1 MEERIGVERV
11 HRKGKKRP
19 TAEGQHPCHYPFE
32 LRLRAVKLHLEE
44 SYSQAWV
51 AQQLGFGKKTL
62 VEWVKRYRE
71 LGEQGLRSRF
81 SGSRSAKV
89 PPAVKHKITELK
101 REHPSFGVKR
111 IAQVL
116 RRVFFLS
123 ASRETVRRT
132 LHQQNLILK
141 EKRKV
146 KRSSPKPRFFER
158 STPNQ
163 LWQSDIFTFHL
174 GGKNAYL
181 IGFMDDYS
189 RYLVGC
195 DLFRSQSSEHVLEVY
210 RTAVGEYG
218 VPKEVLTD
226 QGRQYTNWR
235 GKTRFELELQKD
247 RVHHIKSRAHHPMTL
262 GKIERFW
269 KTIWEDFVVR
279 AKFDS
284 FESARERVRLWVKHY
299 NHRRPHQGI
308 GGLCP
313 ADRFFEIQ
321 SELREVIER
330 GIKGNLE
337 ELALRGE
344 PKEPFYM
351 VGRMGDESVVIR
363 AEAGK
368 LRLDIDREKR
378 SDNRETLDDKEGDKD
393 ELYREQ
399 EQKAID
405 PLQRRGEVPGGVVGM
420 EREEKGLSG
429 MQGAGDPRDAFH
441 PLARAGD
448 GSDAAGLGAQEPER
462 AATAGLR
469 AEAAEASDAQSPQ
482 AGGQDSQARPEVRED
497 SATEQTGNEVE
508 LGEGKVHDQTGAGPG
523 AAAGRADRGGTKW
536 ADERQGGGQEAGRI
550 AQDLLQV
557 GEAGAEGDGGGFGQS
572 SEREAGATDR
582 PGEGG
587 AQGRK
592 GGVGAEAQSG
602 ARDSE
607 APSEPFSLKS
617 SESG

>member
-1 MEERIGVERV
+1 MKERV
-11 HRKGKKRP
+11 KRDH
-19 TAEGQHPCHYPFE
+19 AEGKHPRHHPLE
-32 LRLRAVKLHLEE
+32 LRLKAVKLHLEE
-44 SYSQAWV
+44 GYSQVWI
-51 AQQLGFGKKTL
+51 AQQLGIAEKTL

-71 LGEQGLRSRF
+71 GGEEGLRPGYPYPG
-81 SGSRSAKV
+81 SGRAKV

-101 REHPSFGVKR
+101 RKYPTFGVKR

-116 RRVFFLS
+116 RRVFFLP

-132 LHQQNLILK
+132 LHQQGLILK
-141 EKRKV
+141 EKRKAR
-146 KRSSPKPRFFER
+146 RSPPKPRFFER
-158 STPNQ
+158 ATPNQ
-163 LWQSDIFTFHL
+163 MWQSDIFTFRL

-195 DLFRSQSSEHVLEVY
+195 DLFRSQSAEHVLEVY

-269 KTIWEDFVVR
+269 KTIWEDFLVR

-299 NHRRPHQGI
+299 NHQRPHQGI

-321 SELREVIER
+321 RELREVIER
-330 GIKGNLE
+330 GIKDNLE

-344 PKEPFYM
+344 TKEPFYM
-351 VGRMGDESVVIR
+351 VGRMGEQSVVIR
-363 AEAGK
+363 AEKGK
-368 LRLDIDREKR
+368 LRLDIDGAKNEESRGVSYDREG
-378 SDNRETLDDKEGDKD
+378 EKD
-393 ELYREQ
+393 ESYREQ
-399 EQKAID
+399 GQKATD
-405 PLQRRGEVPGGVVGM
+405 PLQRRREVPGGVVGM

-429 MQGAGDPRDAFH
+429 MQGIGYPRDAFD
-441 PLARAGD
+441 PLAGAGD
-448 GSDAAGLGAQEPER
+448 GSDAAGLGAEDKQR
-462 AATAGLR
+462 AATTGLR
-469 AEAAEASDAQSPQ
+469 AEVAEAFATQSAQ
-482 AGGQDSQARPEVRED
+482 ARGQDSQARPEAGED
-497 SATEQTGNEVE
+497 SATEQAGNEVE
-508 LGEGKVHDQTGAGPG
+508 LGEGKVHDETGPG
-523 AAAGRADRGGTKW
+523 RGAAEGRADSGGTQW
-536 ADERQGGGQEAGRI
+536 PDERPGGGPETGGI

-557 GEAGAEGDGGGFGQS
+557 GETGPSGDGGSVGQS
-572 SEREAGATDR
+572 SGREAGATDR
-582 PGEGG
+582 SGERG
-587 AQGRK
+587 AQGRE
-592 GGVGAEAQSG
+592 GGVGEKTQSG
-602 ARDSE
+602 PRDPQ
-607 APSEPFSLKS
+607 APSETFSLKS

>member
-11 HRKGKKRP
+11 HRKGKKQR
-19 TAEGQHPCHYPFE
+19 TAEGRHPCHYPFE
-32 LRLRAVKLHLEE
+32 LRLKAVKLHLEE
-44 SYSQAWV
+44 GYSQAWV
-51 AQQLGFGKKTL
+51 TQQLGFGKKTL
-62 VEWVKRYRE
+62 LEWVKRYRQ

-81 SGSRSAKV
+81 SGSRSVKV

-101 REHPSFGVKR
+101 RENPGFGVKR

-116 RRVFFLS
+116 RRGFFFS

-132 LHQQNLILK
+132 LHQQSLIASAK
-141 EKRKV
+141 KKA
-146 KRSSPKPRFFER
+146 KRSPPKPRFFER

-163 LWQSDIFTFHL
+163 MWQSDIFTFHL

-269 KTIWEDFVVR
+269 KTIWEDFLVR

-313 ADRFFEIQ
+313 ADRFFEIHK
-321 SELREVIER
+321 ELREVIER

-378 SDNRETLDDKEGDKD
+378 SEDREILYDKEGERD
-393 ELYREQ
+393 EFYGEKEQ
-399 EQKAID
+399 QAVD
-405 PLQRRGEVPGGVVGM
+405 PLQRRGEVPGGIVGL
-420 EREEKGLSG
+420 EREEKSLSG
-429 MQGAGDPRDAFH
+429 MQGAGDPGDRAH
-441 PLARAGD
+441 PLAGAGD
-448 GSDAAGLGAQEPER
+448 GSDAAGLGAQDPQR
-462 AATAGLR
+462 AVTAGFR
-469 AEAAEASDAQSPQ
+469 AEVAEAFAQASAQ
-482 AGGQDSQARPEVRED
+482 GGGQSSQAQGETRED
-497 SATEQTGNEVE
+497 SATDKAPSEIE
-508 LGEGKVHDQTGAGPG
+508 LAERKADEETAGGLG
-523 AAAGRADRGGTKW
+523 AAEGRADRGGSKW
-536 ADERQGGGQEAGRI
+536 ADKRQGGGQEAGRI

-557 GEAGAEGDGGGFGQS
+557 GEKSSSGDGGSFGQS
-572 SEREAGATDR
+572 GEREAGATDR
-582 PGEGG
+582 PGERGVKTEERAVG
-587 AQGRK
+587 EKTQ
-592 GGVGAEAQSG
+592 GVGT
-602 ARDSE
+602 D
-607 APSEPFSLKS
+607 P
-617 SESG
+617 